1 MLINVFG
8 TPEETADAVGD
19 VHPETA
25 AEVLHRVSTSLGA
38 GDLSFIIA
46 ISVAL
51 SDNVLS
57 SVSENSNDNR
67 RFLTQRFLASFYD
80 AALNHMPS
88 EESQA
93 FIKVFD
99 DVNLIFP
106 HAKSVLTRF
115 LVVRKLGRRLRP
127 YFAAW
132 RHTNQIFMVSWQH
145 YTIISWVN
153 APSMSPLHP
162 HERKTMMRIGL
173 SSSNN

>member
-1 MLINVFG
+1 LVVRLLRADSSRAAIEKFLVSMLINVFG

-106 HAKSVLTRF
+106 HSKSVLTRY
-115 LVVRKLGRRLRP
+115 LVVDACGL
-127 YFAAW
+127 
-132 RHTNQIFMVSWQH
+132 I
-145 YTIISWVN
+145 
-153 APSMSPLHP
+153 SPLGGTQTRYLWYLGSIIRLFH
-162 HERKTMMRIGL
+162 G
-173 SSSNN
+173 